1 MTDAEESLLSLAICH
16 SATSVPLRHFS
27 PDPSPP
33 PPPRQSSPT
42 TSGEAEAG
50 LLPRVPPPTGKKTS
64 NILLLSHTWLLGL
77 ISIVNSFTS
86 RRFEGSSPG
95 SPAQQLQCH
104 ANCTLHTA
112 HCTLHTARC
121 TLYGTHCM
129 LNSAQWTVRCTWLLP
144 TAYTMHTKQRKL
156 NSVQWTH
163 CTLRSAL

>member
-1 MTDAEESLLSLAICH
+1 MQKRVSSPWP
-16 SATSVPLRHFS
+16 SAT
-27 PDPSPP
+27 PP
-33 PPPRQSSPT
+33 PPSHFATSPRIQALLLPLANPPRQHLGRPKQ
-42 TSGEAEAG
+42 GCCQG
-50 LLPRVPPPTGKKTS
+50 FLLHLGKTS